1 MNTITDI
8 DIVIPAYN
16 EGDSI
21 IEVLDS
27 LQEHV
32 KSSFRVL
39 ICYDLEEDNTLT
51 TIRNPV
57 PYDFEILFIKNK
69 GEGLHGAVITGF
81 KESTAPS
88 IMMMPADDSWNAR
101 IIDKIIDYQKSGID
115 IVCPSRFMK
124 GGRVEGYRTTKFL
137 IVRLAAYL
145 LYKLAFIPTQD
156 PTNGLRCFSN
166 RVIKQIPIE
175 SGIGGTYSIELL
187 VKCHRLGLEIAEIPS
202 RWIERKE
209 GKSKFQVWKW
219 IPYYLKWFLYGFS
232 TTYLGKKEVETKI
245 KLEKTKLL

>member
-1 MNTITDI
+1 MGLQ
-8 DIVIPAYN
+8 N
-16 EGDSI
+16 ESN
-21 IEVLDS
+21 S
-27 LQEHV
+27 LQENMQILGD
-32 KSSFRVL
+32 S
-39 ICYDLEEDNTLT
+39 EEDLAEFTRLDELAGDLSRRKIALST
-51 TIRNPV
+51 V
-57 PYDFEILFIKNK
+57 FIDEAKSRRDRLLDDRK
-69 GEGLHGAVITGF
+69 RREKAV
-81 KESTAPS
+81 
-88 IMMMPADDSWNAR
+88 DDDRKKRKRAAAEEERMVEEAEKSKAR
-101 IIDKIIDYQKSGID
+101 AAAI
-115 IVCPSRFMK
+115 MK
-124 GGRVEGYRTTKFL
+124 GGSVEGYPTTKFL

-245 KLEKTKLL
+245 KLDKTKLL